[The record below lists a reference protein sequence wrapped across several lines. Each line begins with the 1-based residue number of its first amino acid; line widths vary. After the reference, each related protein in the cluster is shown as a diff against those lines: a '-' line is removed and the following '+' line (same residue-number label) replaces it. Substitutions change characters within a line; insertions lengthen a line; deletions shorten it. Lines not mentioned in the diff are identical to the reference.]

1 MLWERHEPLLPRF
14 AARPIQVDQGV
25 VLLGVHHMKGSV
37 TRGLLTKDV
46 RSADGWQIGM
56 DVFEQYVQVR
66 SFHQLHSVTYSA
78 YFTVLSLVPSC
89 HVDRLHH
96 RHWIGLDWIVRVS
109 VLRRV

>member
-1 MLWERHEPLLPRF
+1 MMC
-14 AARPIQVDQGV
+14 AKVDQGV

-66 SFHQLHSVTYSA
+66 
-78 YFTVLSLVPSC
+78 
-89 HVDRLHH
+89 
-96 RHWIGLDWIVRVS
+96 
-109 VLRRV
+109 

>member
-1 MLWERHEPLLPRF
+1 M
-14 AARPIQVDQGV
+14 

-66 SFHQLHSVTYSA
+66 LCYVIDVQHVYVSRFIHCVVMLIV
-78 YFTVLSLVPSC
+78 FTN
-89 HVDRLHH
+89 
-96 RHWIGLDWIVRVS
+96 IVEY
-109 VLRRV
+109 

>member
-1 MLWERHEPLLPRF
+1 M
-14 AARPIQVDQGV
+14 

-66 SFHQLHSVTYSA
+66 YSIQQYYRA
-78 YFTVLSLVPSC
+78 FVGAQVN
-89 HVDRLHH
+89 R
-96 RHWIGLDWIVRVS
+96 
-109 VLRRV
+109 